1 MAFENLTQREKA
13 VLQSLIDYYI
23 ATATP
28 VGSRLIA
35 NKYKL
40 GISPAT
46 IRNTMQDLE
55 EMGIVTHPHT
65 SAGRVPTDKGYRIYV
80 DTLLEPEELTR
91 SEEEQIKSEI
101 MIDYAAVENLLEQT
115 SRVLGLISNELGV
128 TIAPRFDQGILTHI
142 NLIPVAEKKILVVL
156 AVKHG
161 LIRTVLLEAE
171 SNLKTE
177 TLEKSASILN
187 ERLCGLTLGEL
198 KDSMEQRLMEA
209 STADPKLIRVFLESS
224 ENLLNFPE
232 TEQVH
237 LGGTTN
243 IVDQPEFKDKEK
255 LKSLIELIEEKRLL
269 AELVSAKGI
278 GEGITITI
286 GEEMERGEMQSCS
299 LVTSPYKAGKV
310 SGTIGIIGPTRMR
323 YAKLVSLVD
332 YTAKL
337 LSEILSR

>member
-1 MAFENLTQREKA
+1 MAFENLSEREK
-13 VLQSLIDYYI
+13 VILQYLIDYYI

-28 VGSRLIA
+28 VGSRVIA

-55 EMGIVTHPHT
+55 EMDLITHPHT
-65 SAGRVPTDKGYRIYV
+65 SAGRVPTDKGYRVYV
-80 DTLLEPEELTR
+80 DTLLEPEELTLF
-91 SEEEQIKSEI
+91 EAEQIKSE
-101 MIDYAAVENLLEQT
+101 MLVDYTAVEDLLEQT
-115 SRVLGLISNELGV
+115 SRVLASVSNQLGV
-128 TIAPRFDQGILTHI
+128 TIGPRFDQGILTRVS
-142 NLIPVAEKKILVVL
+142 LIPVADKKLLVVL

-161 LIRTVLLEAE
+161 LVRTVLLEAD

-177 TLEKSASILN
+177 ALDKTASIIN
-187 ERLCGLTLGEL
+187 ERLCGLTLGEI
-198 KDSMEQRLMEA
+198 KASMDQRLKEA
-209 STADPKLIRVFLESS
+209 STADPKLIKLFLESG

-232 TEQVH
+232 IEQVH

-243 IVDQPEFKDKEK
+243 IVDQPEFRDREK
-255 LKSLIELIEEKRLL
+255 LRSLIELLEEKKLL

-278 GEGITITI
+278 KNGITVTI
-286 GEEMERGEMQSCS
+286 GKEIKRGEMQSCS
-299 LVTSPYKAGKV
+299 LVTSTYKAGKV

-337 LSEILSR
+337 LSEILTR

>member
-1 MAFENLTQREKA
+1 
-13 VLQSLIDYYI
+13 
-23 ATATP
+23 
-28 VGSRLIA
+28 VGSRVIA

-55 EMGIVTHPHT
+55 EMDLITHPHT
-65 SAGRVPTDKGYRIYV
+65 SAGRIPTDKGYRVYV
-80 DTLLEPEELTR
+80 DTLLEPEELTY
-91 SEEEQIKSEI
+91 SEEKQIKSEI
-101 MIDYAAVENLLEQT
+101 LVDYAAVEDLLEQT
-115 SRVLGLISNELGV
+115 SRVLASVSNQLGV
-128 TIAPRFDQGILTHI
+128 TMAPRFDQGILTRI

-161 LIRTVLLEAE
+161 LVRTVLLEAE
-171 SNLKTE
+171 SNLKPEALDKT
-177 TLEKSASILN
+177 ANILN
-187 ERLCGLTLGEL
+187 ERLCGLTLGEI
-198 KDSMEQRLMEA
+198 KNSMEQRLKED
-209 STADPKLIRVFLESS
+209 STVDPKLIRLFLESS

-243 IVDQPEFKDKEK
+243 IVDQPEFKDREK
-255 LKSLIELIEEKRLL
+255 FRKLIELIEEKRLL

-278 GEGITITI
+278 KNGITITI
-286 GEEMERGEMQSCS
+286 GKEIERGEMQPFS
-299 LVTSPYKAGKV
+299 LVTSSYKAGKV

-323 YAKLVSLVD
+323 YAKLISLVD

>member
-23 ATATP
+23 ATAKP

-35 NKYKL
+35 NKYEL
-40 GISPAT
+40 GVSPAT

-55 EMGIVTHPHT
+55 EMGLVTHPHI
-65 SAGRVPTDKGYRIYV
+65 SAGRVPTDKGYRVYV
-80 DTLLEPEELTR
+80 DTMIEPEELTN
-91 SEEEQIKSEI
+91 SEERQIKSEI
-101 MIDYAAVENLLEQT
+101 LIDYAAVENLLEQT
-115 SRVLGLISNELGV
+115 SRVLGLISNQLGV
-128 TIAPRFDQGILTHI
+128 TIAPRFDQGILTRI
-142 NLIPVAEKKILVVL
+142 NLIPVAEKKILVLL

-161 LIRTVLLEAE
+161 LTRTVLLEAE

-177 TLEKSASILN
+177 TLDKTASILN
-187 ERLCGLTLGEL
+187 ERLCGLTLGEI
-198 KDSMEQRLMEA
+198 KGSMEERLKEA
-209 STADPKLIRVFLESS
+209 STADPKLIRIFLESG

-243 IVDQPEFKDKEK
+243 IVDQPEFKDREK
-255 LKSLIELIEEKRLL
+255 LRSLIELIEEKRLL
-269 AELVSAKGI
+269 AELISAKGI
-278 GEGITITI
+278 KNGITITI
-286 GEEMERGEMQSCS
+286 GKEMERGEMESCS
-299 LVTSPYKAGKV
+299 LVTSSYRAGKV
-310 SGTIGIIGPTRMR
+310 AGTIGVIGPTRMR

-337 LSEILSR
+337 LSDILSK

>member
-1 MAFENLTQREKA
+1 MAFESLTQREKA
-13 VLQSLIDYYI
+13 VLHSLIDYYI

-35 NKYKL
+35 NKYRL

-55 EMGIVTHPHT
+55 EMGFVTHPHT
-65 SAGRVPTDKGYRIYV
+65 SAGRVPTDKGYRVYV
-80 DTLLEPEELTR
+80 DTLLEPEELTN
-91 SEEEQIKSEI
+91 SEEKQIKSEI
-101 MIDYAAVENLLEQT
+101 LVDYAAVEDLLEQT
-115 SRVLGLISNELGV
+115 SGVLASISNQLGV
-128 TIAPRFDQGILTHI
+128 TIAPRFDQGILSRI

-171 SNLKTE
+171 SDLETE
-177 TLEKSASILN
+177 TLEKTTGILN
-187 ERLCGLTLGEL
+187 ERLCGLTLGEI
-198 KDSMEQRLMEA
+198 KDSMEQRLKEA

-224 ENLLNFPE
+224 ENLWNFPE
-232 TEQVH
+232 TEKVH

-243 IVDQPEFKDKEK
+243 IVDQPEFRDREK
-255 LKSLIELIEEKRLL
+255 LRSLIELIEEKRLL
-269 AELVSAKGI
+269 AELISAKGI
-278 GEGITITI
+278 KNGITITI
-286 GEEMERGEMQSCS
+286 GKEIERGEMQSCS
-299 LVTSPYKAGKV
+299 LVTSSYKAGKV
-310 SGTIGIIGPTRMR
+310 AGTIGIIGPTRMR

-337 LSEILSR
+337 LSDILSR

>member
-1 MAFENLTQREKA
+1 MAFESLTEREK
-13 VLQSLIDYYI
+13 VILQSLIDYHI
-23 ATATP
+23 ATAMP
-28 VGSRLIA
+28 VGSRVIA

-55 EMGIVTHPHT
+55 EMNLITHPHT
-65 SAGRVPTDKGYRIYV
+65 SSGRVPTDKGYRVYV
-80 DTLLEPEELTR
+80 DTLLEPEELTLW
-91 SEEEQIKSEI
+91 EEGQIKSEI
-101 MIDYAAVENLLEQT
+101 LVDYAAVEDLLEQT
-115 SRVLGLISNELGV
+115 SRVLAGVSNQLGV
-128 TIAPRFDQGILTHI
+128 TIGPRFDQGILTRVS
-142 NLIPVAEKKILVVL
+142 LIPVAEKKLLVVL

-161 LIRTVLLEAE
+161 LVRTILLEAE

-177 TLEKSASILN
+177 ALDKTASILN
-187 ERLCGLTLGEL
+187 ERLCGLTLGEI
-198 KDSMEQRLMEA
+198 KASMDQRLKEV
-209 STADPKLIRVFLESS
+209 STADPKLIKLFLEST

-243 IVDQPEFKDKEK
+243 IVDQPEFKDREK
-255 LKSLIELIEEKRLL
+255 LRSLIELLEEKRLL

-278 GEGITITI
+278 KDGITITI
-286 GEEMERGEMQSCS
+286 GKEIERGEMQSCS
-299 LVTSPYKAGKV
+299 LVTSSYKAGKV

-337 LSEILSR
+337 LSDILSR

>member
-23 ATATP
+23 ATAKP

-35 NKYKL
+35 SKFEL
-40 GISPAT
+40 GVSPAT

-55 EMGIVTHPHT
+55 EMGLVTHPHI

-80 DTLLEPEELTR
+80 DTMIEPEDLTS
-91 SEEEQIKSEI
+91 SEEKQIKSEI
-101 MIDYAAVENLLEQT
+101 MIDYAAVEDLLEQT
-115 SRVLGLISNELGV
+115 SRVLGLISNQLGV
-128 TIAPRFDQGILTHI
+128 TIAPRFDQGVLSRI
-142 NLIPVAEKKILVVL
+142 NLIPVAEKKILVVM

-171 SNLKTE
+171 SSLKTE
-177 TLEKSASILN
+177 TLEKTASILN
-187 ERLCGLTLGEL
+187 ERLCGLTLGEI
-198 KDSMEQRLMEA
+198 KGSVEQRLKEA
-209 STADPKLIRVFLESS
+209 SDADPKLIRIFLESS
-224 ENLLNFPE
+224 DNLLNFPE

-237 LGGTTN
+237 LGGATN
-243 IVDQPEFKDKEK
+243 IVDQPEFKDREK
-255 LKSLIELIEEKRLL
+255 LRGLIELIEEKRLL

-278 GEGITITI
+278 KNGITITI
-286 GEEMERGEMQSCS
+286 GKEMERGEMQSCS
-299 LVTSPYKAGKV
+299 LVTSSYKAGKV
-310 SGTIGIIGPTRMR
+310 AGTIGVIGPTRMR

-337 LSEILSR
+337 LSDILSK